1 MEEIK
6 STLLNILEGLHP
18 DEDFES
24 CNTLVDGGILD
35 SFDIVTLISE
45 INDEFDVAIS
55 AEKIVPENFNSLEA
69 LCRLVHSL
77 MDED

>member
-1 MEEIK
+1 MEEIR
-6 STLLNILEGLHP
+6 STLMEILKGLHP
-18 DEDFES
+18 DEDFGS

-45 INDEFDVAIS
+45 INDEFDVAVS